1 MLSADGARDR
11 IMARIRAAI
20 GKDGSSAAQDVE
32 AVRAQLREHRL
43 GPRPPFDWPDPV
55 AQFKEQAVVM
65 SSSVAEVGSPGD
77 VPAAVAHYL
86 EDLKLDKRAVCWPA
100 FAGMD
105 WRAAGVQMESRTVRD
120 GDLVGV
126 TGAYCGIAE
135 TGTLM
140 LLSGAQTPAA
150 MSLLPD
156 THIAV
161 LPVARIVPAMEEAWN
176 LLRHEHAHLQEQEGV
191 AQSASRWPPRSVNF
205 VSGPSRSGDIEMQIV
220 LGVHGP
226 YRVHIILVK
235 GGATPRELIHT
246 DWWRVPQA

>member
-1 MLSADGARDR
+1 MSEQQKPLGDSGARER
-11 IMARIRAAI
+11 VLARIRAAI
-20 GKDGSSAAQDVE
+20 GKDGQTATQDLE
-32 AVRAQLREHRL
+32 AVQSHIRAHAL
-43 GPRPPFDWPDPV
+43 GPRPPFDWPDL
-55 AQFKEQAVVM
+55 AGQFKTQAEQLA
-65 SSSVAEVGSPGD
+65 SSVAEVAALAD

-100 FAGMD
+100 FAGLD
-105 WRAAGVQMESRTVRD
+105 WRAAGVQMEQRTVRD

-140 LLSGAQTPAA
+140 LLSGPQTPAA

-161 LPVARIVPAMEEAWN
+161 LPIARIVPAMEEAWN
-176 LLRHEHAHLQEQEGV
+176 LLRHEHEQ
-191 AQSASRWPPRSVNF
+191 PPRSVNF

-226 YRVHIILVK
+226 YRVHIILVRES
-235 GGATPRELIHT
+235 ASTPRELINT
-246 DWWRVPQA
+246 DWWRQPRP

>member
-1 MLSADGARDR
+1 VSDQQKPLSDSGARDR
-11 IMARIRAAI
+11 MLARIRNAI
-20 GKDGSSAAQDVE
+20 GRDGKTGAQDLE
-32 AVRAQLREHRL
+32 AMRSHIRDHPL
-43 GPRPPFDWPDPV
+43 GPRPPFDWPDLL
-55 AQFKEQAVVM
+55 AQFKTQAELLA
-65 SSSVAEVGSPGD
+65 SSVTQVDTPAQ

-100 FAGMD
+100 LAGLD
-105 WRAAGVQMESRTVRD
+105 WRAAGVQMEQRTVRD
-120 GDLVGV
+120 GDLAGV

-140 LLSGAQTPAA
+140 LLSGPQTPAA

-161 LPVARIVPAMEEAWN
+161 LQVARIVPAMEEAWN
-176 LLRHEHAHLQEQEGV
+176 LLRNEHQV
-191 AQSASRWPPRSVNF
+191 PPRSVNF

-235 GGATPRELIHT
+235 DSESTPRELINT
-246 DWWRVPQA
+246 DWWRQPKL